1 MNRGTRT
8 LLVLLFAVVMAAVAA
23 YGAFRAIQA
32 MAPKQVAMPTTP
44 VVVATA
50 SLPVGTLVGATNVKV
65 IAWPADNPVQGGFAK
80 PDDVVG
86 RGLVSSVV
94 ANEPITETKLAPAAS
109 GAGLPPTI
117 PQGMRALSVR
127 VNEVIGVA
135 GFVGPGARVDV
146 LATVSQRQESMTRTV
161 VSNVQ
166 VLAAGSRIDQEQASR
181 DGKPIAASVVTLAVT
196 PEDAERIAL
205 AAGEGKIMLA
215 LRNPLDTLPTTTT
228 GARMDS
234 LLGAPAPP
242 PVERSVKGK
251 RVMVASPP
259 PPPPPPAPKP
269 YTVETIRGAKRTTEE
284 IIK

>member
-8 LLVLLFAVVMAAVAA
+8 LLVLLFAVVMAGVAA
-23 YGAFRAIQA
+23 YGAFRAIQM
-32 MAPKQVAMPTTP
+32 MAPKQVAMPTRP

-65 IAWPADNPVQGGFAK
+65 IAWPADNPVQGGFSK
-80 PDDVVG
+80 PADVVG
-86 RGLVSSVV
+86 RGLVSAVV
-94 ANEPITETKLAPAAS
+94 TNEPITETKLAPAAS

-146 LATVSQRQESMTRTV
+146 LATVSQREETMTRTV

-215 LRNPLDTLPTTTT
+215 LRNPLDTLPTETS
-228 GARMDS
+228 GARMAS

-251 RVMVASPP
+251 KVMVASPP
-259 PPPPPPAPKP
+259 PPAPPPAPKP
-269 YTVETIRGAKRTTEE
+269 YTVEAIRGAKRTEE